1 MKKGLFVLLATTI
14 LLMLLLM
21 TGCSEEVKFES
32 IPEDVSGFHEI
43 DAAEEA
49 DGGVVYFI
57 GNELFYDKDGVVV
70 KVADHADS
78 LWREGSTLYYTSD
91 DVLYSYDLRAAET
104 VKIVENPHNILG
116 KYDGNIIS
124 YSGRSIYSINGNKK
138 KRIFKDGYYVNRAAL
153 YKNKVYGIP
162 ASNVYEYD
170 LDTLEV
176 KKMTKGVELSR
187 LQQIGGELYVENHKE
202 KAGRRTVIYSKI
214 TDEGMQ
220 EEFSFGGIDSI
231 AGVKAVKGG
240 MFMTVVKRSDDDVKG
255 NKLIYFENGKT
266 RTVDKDHSYN
276 IAGIINNELLYYKN
290 EYSYGTYGE
299 NLTEFYLYNGKGS
312 RKAFDLDVGSFEW
325 ISGYEYDGGILL
337 EISYESVTSLYK
349 YDGEKV
355 EPIDTPDSFFYVT
368 DLDIVDGKAYVKY
381 IDGEET
387 AEVLGAVIDLE

>member
-1 MKKGLFVLLATTI
+1 M
-14 LLMLLLM
+14 
-21 TGCSEEVKFES
+21 
-32 IPEDVSGFHEI
+32 
-43 DAAEEA
+43 
-49 DGGVVYFI
+49 
-57 GNELFYDKDGVVV
+57 
-70 KVADHADS
+70 
-78 LWREGSTLYYTSD
+78 
-91 DVLYSYDLRAAET
+91 AET
-104 VKIVENPHNILG
+104 VKMVENPHTILG

-124 YSGRSIYSINGNKK
+124 YSGRNIYSVNGNKK
-138 KRIFKDGYYVNRAAL
+138 KKIFKNGYYVNRAAL

-187 LQQIGGELYVENHKE
+187 LQPIGGKLYVENHKE

-231 AGVKAVKGG
+231 TGVKAVKGG

-266 RTVDKDHSYN
+266 RTVDKDYGYN
-276 IAGIINNELLYYKN
+276 IVGIINDELLYYKN
-290 EYSYGTYGE
+290 KYSYGTYGE
-299 NLTEFYLYNGKGS
+299 NLTEFYLYNGKDS
-312 RKAFDLDVGSFEW
+312 SKAFDLDVGSFEW

-337 EISYESVTSLYK
+337 EISYESVTFLYK

-355 EPIDTPDSFFYVT
+355 EQIDTPDSFFYVT
-368 DLDIVDGKAYVKY
+368 ALDIVDGKAYVKY